1 MDKIFN
7 DTQMGENFLREWRE
21 MEKKALELLQIVG
34 ELRFDRSIE
43 LVLFRR
49 DIYDSRPSELLQIHA
64 LSKHY
69 HDKDPLNIDHTLAI
83 ARAIYRQKNMVPSRI
98 DLGTIGVEW
107 LTENKN
113 ESVNEFVVSKLGH
126 LVESEEKKLIH
137 KDVILYGFGR
147 IGRIAA
153 RRLVQQTGRGEQL
166 RLRAIVIRPQMKN
179 KLEEA
184 EKRAALLRTDSVHG
198 EFRGT
203 VEVAAEGH
211 ALLINGNHVH
221 LIYAS
226 APSEV
231 DYTQYD
237 IHDAIVIDNT
247 GVWRDRASLEQHL
260 RPGASH
266 VILTSPGK
274 DIPNIVY
281 GANHESIDPEEN
293 ILCAASCTTNAIVP
307 VIKAIDD
314 KFAIQKGHIET
325 IHSYTSD
332 QNLLDNFHKKPR
344 RGRAAAINMVITSTG
359 AGEAVSKVMPHLVGK
374 LTGNAVRVPTPNVS
388 LAILNLTLD
397 ASVTKEEVNLAVKDA
412 AMHGSLVEQIQYST
426 SDEYVSS
433 HAVGATAATVF
444 DSPSTLVSKDGH
456 STTLYTWY
464 DNEYGYTCQVIRL
477 AKWIAKVRRAHYY

>member
-1 MDKIFN
+1 
-7 DTQMGENFLREWRE
+7 
-21 MEKKALELLQIVG
+21 
-34 ELRFDRSIE
+34 
-43 LVLFRR
+43 
-49 DIYDSRPSELLQIHA
+49 
-64 LSKHY
+64 
-69 HDKDPLNIDHTLAI
+69 
-83 ARAIYRQKNMVPSRI
+83 
-98 DLGTIGVEW
+98 
-107 LTENKN
+107 
-113 ESVNEFVVSKLGH
+113 
-126 LVESEEKKLIH
+126 
-137 KDVILYGFGR
+137 
-147 IGRIAA
+147 
-153 RRLVQQTGRGEQL
+153 
-166 RLRAIVIRPQMKN
+166 
-179 KLEEA
+179 
-184 EKRAALLRTDSVHG
+184 
-198 EFRGT
+198 
-203 VEVAAEGH
+203 
-211 ALLINGNHVH
+211 
-221 LIYAS
+221 
-226 APSEV
+226 
-231 DYTQYD
+231 
-237 IHDAIVIDNT
+237 
-247 GVWRDRASLEQHL
+247 
-260 RPGASH
+260 
-266 VILTSPGK
+266 
-274 DIPNIVY
+274 
-281 GANHESIDPEEN
+281 
-293 ILCAASCTTNAIVP
+293 VP

-359 AGEAVSKVMPHLVGK
+359 AGEAVSKVMPHLAGR